1 MIHLKTK
8 AEIKVMQEGGKIL
21 AVILK
26 KIAQEV
32 RPGITTKELDKLARE
47 LVLFYNV
54 KSGFLGYGGYPAAL
68 CTSVDDEVVHCVP
81 SERVLKEGEL
91 VSLDMGIVYKGFNLD
106 HAVTIPVLGS
116 LSYTEWVKK
125 NPELNHLLETTKAA
139 LSAGIKNAK
148 PGNPVGMIGS
158 AVQAIVE
165 TAGFGV
171 VRELVGHGV
180 GKSLHEEPHVPNFGS
195 GSEGPKLKE
204 GMVIAIEPMVTM
216 GDWRLVGGKDNF
228 TYRTK
233 DGSRAA
239 HFEHTVAITSGGPV
253 VLTK

>member
-1 MIHLKTK
+1 MIHLKNK

-21 AVILK
+21 AAILK
-26 KIAQEV
+26 KIAQEI

-47 LVLFYNV
+47 LVLFYKV

-68 CTSVDDEVVHCVP
+68 CTSINDEVVHCVP
-81 SERVLKEGEL
+81 SERILKEGEL
-91 VSLDMGIVYKGFNLD
+91 VSLDMGIVYKGLNLD
-106 HAVTIPVLGS
+106 HAVTIPVLES
-116 LSYTEWVKK
+116 VSYSEWVKK
-125 NPELNHLLETTKAA
+125 NPELNSLLETAKAA

-148 PGNPVGMIGS
+148 PGNPVGMIGI
-158 AVQAIVE
+158 AVQAVVE
-165 TAGFGV
+165 AAGFNV

-180 GKSLHEEPHVPNFGS
+180 GKELHEEPQVPNFGS

-216 GDWRLVGGKDNF
+216 GDWRLIAGDDNF

-233 DGSRAA
+233 DGSMAV
-239 HFEHTVAITSGGPV
+239 HFEHTVAITSEGPLI
-253 VLTK
+253 LTK